1 MRYFVCAYPRPGN
14 IARVPDGATPVWG
27 GEHPLWTVGTWPVAD
42 RVVISGNG
50 WRLAALGTVTAT
62 QDELYRAGAHYNR
75 TLDPA
80 ALSDLP
86 SGAHLVWS
94 DTAIDL
100 GDTVLVGAGES
111 PIFYTEH
118 REGWYAASA
127 AEPLARMVGSGADH
141 FDGLRCTRPGH
152 ALVLTAIGVAET
164 QRAAP
169 DSPEVSKR

>member
-14 IARVPDGATPVWG
+14 VAQALDSAAPVWC
-27 GEHPLWTVGTWPVAD
+27 GERPLWTVGAWPVAD
-42 RVVISGNG
+42 RVVVSGNG
-50 WRLAALGTVTAT
+50 WRLAARGTVMAT
-62 QDELYRAGAHYNR
+62 PDELHRAGAHYDR

-80 ALSDLP
+80 ALADLP
-86 SGAHLVWS
+86 CDAHFVWS

-127 AEPLARMVGSGADH
+127 AAPLARMVGGGVGRL
-141 FDGLRCTRPGH
+141 DGVRCTRPGH

-164 QRAAP
+164 QIAAP
-169 DSPEVSKR
+169 DPREVSKR

>member
-1 MRYFVCAYPRPGN
+1 M
-14 IARVPDGATPVWG
+14 
-27 GEHPLWTVGTWPVAD
+27 
-42 RVVISGNG
+42 
-50 WRLAALGTVTAT
+50 
-62 QDELYRAGAHYNR
+62 
-75 TLDPA
+75 
-80 ALSDLP
+80 LSDLRCR
-86 SGAHLVWS
+86 AYLVWS

-127 AEPLARMVGSGADH
+127 AAPLARIVGGGVGH
-141 FDGLRCTRPGH
+141 REGVRCARPGH

-169 DSPEVSKR
+169 DPREVSKR

>member
-14 IARVPDGATPVWG
+14 IAQVPDGATPVWG
-27 GEHPLWTVGTWPVAD
+27 GEHPLWTAGTWPVAD

-62 QDELYRAGAHYNR
+62 PDALHRAGAHYDR
-75 TLDPA
+75 TLDSA
-80 ALSDLP
+80 ALADLP
-86 SGAHLVWS
+86 CDAHFVWS

-127 AEPLARMVGSGADH
+127 AAPLARIVGGGVGH
-141 FDGLRCTRPGH
+141 REGVRCARPGH

-164 QRAAP
+164 QIAAP
-169 DSPEVSKR
+169 DPRKVSKR

>member
-14 IARVPDGATPVWG
+14 IAQVPDGTTPVWC
-27 GEHPLWTVGTWPVAD
+27 GERPLWTVGTWPTAD

-62 QDELYRAGAHYNR
+62 QDELYCAGTQYNR

-80 ALSDLP
+80 ALADLP
-86 SGAHLVWS
+86 CDAHLVWS

-127 AEPLARMVGSGADH
+127 AAPLARLGGGGAGR
-141 FDGLRCTRPGH
+141 FDGVRCTRPGH

-169 DSPEVSKR
+169 DPREASKR

>member
-1 MRYFVCAYPRPGN
+1 M
-14 IARVPDGATPVWG
+14 WG

-42 RVVISGNG
+42 WVVVSGNG

-62 QDELYRAGAHYNR
+62 QDELHCAGAQYDR

-80 ALSDLP
+80 ALADLP
-86 SGAHLVWS
+86 GGAHVVWS

-100 GDTVLVGAGES
+100 GDMVLVDAGES

-127 AEPLARMVGSGADH
+127 AAPLARMVGGGVDH
-141 FDGLRCTRPGH
+141 FEGVRCTSSGH

-164 QRAAP
+164 RIAATG
-169 DSPEVSKR
+169 SPKVNER

>member
-1 MRYFVCAYPRPGN
+1 V
-14 IARVPDGATPVWG
+14 G
-27 GEHPLWTVGTWPVAD
+27 GEHPLWTVGTWPVTD
-42 RVVISGNG
+42 RVVISSNG
-50 WRLAALGTVTAT
+50 WRLTALGTVTAT
-62 QDELYRAGAHYNR
+62 PDELYCAGAHDNR

-94 DTAIDL
+94 DTAINL
-100 GDTVLVGAGES
+100 GDTVLVGTGES

-127 AEPLARMVGSGADH
+127 AAPLARMVGGGVGR
-141 FDGLRCTRPGH
+141 FEGVRCTRPGH
-152 ALVLTAIGVAET
+152 ALVLTAIGVTET

-169 DSPEVSKR
+169 DSPEASKR

>member
-14 IARVPDGATPVWG
+14 VAQVPDGATPVW
-27 GEHPLWTVGTWPVAD
+27 
-42 RVVISGNG
+42 

-62 QDELYRAGAHYNR
+62 QDELYYAGAHYNR

-80 ALSDLP
+80 VLSDLP

-127 AEPLARMVGSGADH
+127 AVPLARLVDDEVDRL
-141 FDGLRCTRPGH
+141 DGVRCTRSGH
-152 ALVLTAIGVAET
+152 ALVLTAIGVTET
-164 QRAAP
+164 QTAAP
-169 DSPEVSKR
+169 GSRQGSER